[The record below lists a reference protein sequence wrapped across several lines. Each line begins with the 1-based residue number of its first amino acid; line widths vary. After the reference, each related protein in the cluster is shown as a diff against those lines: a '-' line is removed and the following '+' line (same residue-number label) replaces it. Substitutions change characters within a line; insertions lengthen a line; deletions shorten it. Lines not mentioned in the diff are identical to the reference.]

1 MRDSAVDPGPTPDA
15 GAGEGMRGFALRAIS
30 GRLVYGAVVILAA
43 LLAVD
48 ASKATI
54 SKQIGAI
61 LLATVAV
68 VFAELYSDI
77 VGAMIRDR
85 RGPTRRE
92 VIDMTTQLGS
102 LVLAAVPPLLLT
114 VLAIFG
120 VLSLDT
126 AAWLSVWLLVG
137 LLFAFGFAAARMAG
151 GTIIGSAVGAA
162 LLLGLGLAMV
172 MFKVAAM
179 H

>member
-1 MRDSAVDPGPTPDA
+1 MQELPVGAGPAVDA
-15 GAGEGMRGFALRAIS
+15 GSAEGVRRIALRAIS

-48 ASKATI
+48 ASRVTAA
-54 SKQIGAI
+54 KQIGAI

-77 VGAMIRDR
+77 VGAMIRHR
-85 RGPTRRE
+85 RRLTRRE
-92 VIDMTTQLGS
+92 LIAMTTQLGS
-102 LVLAAVPPLLLT
+102 LVLAAVPPLVLTLLA
-114 VLAIFG
+114 VMG

-126 AAWLSVWLLVG
+126 AAWLSVWLLVA

-151 GTIIGSAVGAA
+151 GTIIGSALGAG

>member
-1 MRDSAVDPGPTPDA
+1 MQDSSV
-15 GAGEGMRGFALRAIS
+15 GAGPGVDARSRQGVRGLALRAIS
-30 GRLVYGAVVILAA
+30 GRLVYGSVVILAA

-48 ASKATI
+48 ASRATI
-54 SKQIGAI
+54 AKQIGAI

-85 RGPTRRE
+85 RRLTRAE
-92 VIDMTTQLGS
+92 LIEMTTQLGS
-102 LVLAAVPPLLLT
+102 LVLAAVPPLALTLLA
-114 VLAIFG
+114 VVG
-120 VLSLDT
+120 VISLDT
-126 AAWLSVWLLVG
+126 AAWLSVWLLVA

-151 GTIIGSAVGAA
+151 GTIIGSALGAG